1 MPGHDVFLCYD
12 SATDEPF
19 ARRFG
24 ALLATFGSRRLRH
37 RRSVLRLAPRRTEAL
52 ADSTWLVLLAS
63 PEAARS
69 PQVADEVDR
78 WLDRHGTDRLLIGLT
93 RGGDI
98 SWAGHRPMDG
108 TDTLPPALIA
118 RLRTEPR
125 WVDLRDIA
133 RLDQPDAGDALVR
146 ECLATFA
153 ARLRGIEKD
162 ELIGEH
168 VQRERRARVVRRAA
182 LSALSVLLGIT
193 LVLAGA
199 SFVEARRADGEAR
212 AADARLLAA
221 TALAVSDTDAERA
234 VLLAAEGYRLHPDT
248 QTFTALLRSV
258 EATGPLERRVD
269 LGGDVVALAA
279 APLPEH
285 DADAEPE
292 AEPDAGTVI
301 AGTADGDVWRWR
313 LDQEPERLASLD
325 GPVTEVAVSSDG
337 ETVAAVAGGALWV
350 AAPGS
355 GDPGTTQPGTTGL
368 TGVSDVAVAPDGER
382 MAVIVWED
390 DDTHDLLLLDGT
402 GRERTAAQDLSGT
415 SLETVAL
422 TKDAVVVAM
431 RRVPSGAG
439 HWQRRSVPDL
449 DLVRE
454 GGVVEPLAGEF
465 TEHQVSPDGAW
476 VTAFR
481 GGAVFAADTTESSVY
496 NVHRVAAPD
505 ALGPLLPV
513 TATPAGGG
521 ADSLLLSRRDETWVV
536 ELPTWKHERAT
547 PLRGMPAA
555 DTAAFIDGDR
565 VVTAHGGTLAAWD
578 LASAS
583 PLTSA
588 AETDNAYLADTALS
602 PDGSRVATSG
612 TNSFL
617 DDTGRSYGT
626 VASYHLTDGEDLR
639 STFRFRAVQPG
650 RPGDRLLPVPL
661 DDGRVLVVTPEDGTV
676 GEATG
681 KLGWDDLTTPVP
693 VHPLEARYE
702 TGLRSVRAARV
713 VGDRLVLADGHG
725 RVQVRDALGGRL
737 LHHATADHAATIDPW
752 AVEAVVSPDG
762 RYVAFHDLAPLGFTG
777 REATISVLDLH
788 QSRTRTLT
796 VPVRQYVN
804 HLGLRVAASV
814 LDLTYGDT
822 DLLVSQVDGVLVVE
836 PDGAAVRTRIDSVV
850 GSAAYTPSAL
860 APVPGTSLVA
870 QAGELDWIRLYD
882 TRTGEQVGSLTLPDA
897 GGTVQ
902 PLWLGAGP
910 DSLLALSGPDA
921 VRWDLRPAALLAA
934 ACEFADRD
942 LTVREWTQTVGTAAP
957 QDLTCGRDL

>member
-12 SATDEPF
+12 SAADETF

-24 ALLATFGSRRLRH
+24 ALLATFGRRRLWH
-37 RRSVLRLAPRRTEAL
+37 RRPALRLAPRRTDAL
-52 ADSTWLVLLAS
+52 TDSTWLVLLAS

-98 SWAGHRPMDG
+98 SWAGHRPTDG
-108 TDTLPPALIA
+108 NDTLPPALIA

-133 RLDQPDAGDALVR
+133 RLEQQDAGNALVR
-146 ECLATFA
+146 ESLATFA

-168 VQRERRARVVRRAA
+168 VQRERRARVVRRAT
-182 LSALSVLLGIT
+182 LSALTVLLCLT

-199 SFVEARRADGEAR
+199 SFVEARRADAEAR

-221 TALAVSDTDAERA
+221 TALAVAGTDAERA

-279 APLPEH
+279 APLPE
-285 DADAEPE
+285 DG
-292 AEPDAGTVI
+292 DAGTVV
-301 AGTADGDVWRWR
+301 AGTADGAVWRWR
-313 LDQEPERLASLD
+313 LGQEPERLASLD
-325 GPVTEVAVSSDG
+325 GPVTEVTVSSDG
-337 ETVAAVAGGALWV
+337 ESVAAVADGALWV
-350 AAPGS
+350 SAPAS
-355 GDPGTTQPGTTGL
+355 GTSGPSGPSGTAGLTGL
-368 TGVSDVAVAPDGER
+368 TGVVDVAVAPDGER
-382 MAVIVWED
+382 LAVIVWD

-402 GRERTAAQDLSGT
+402 GRTRTAAHDLSGT

-422 TKDAVVVAM
+422 TEDAVVVAM

-439 HWQRRSVPDL
+439 HWQRRSLPDL
-449 DLVRE
+449 ELVRE
-454 GGVVEPLAGEF
+454 AGVVEPLAGEF
-465 TEHQVSPDGAW
+465 VEHQVSPDGAW

-481 GGAVFAADTTESSVY
+481 GGALYAADTTSDDL
-496 NVHRVAAPD
+496 HRVAAPD

-513 TATPAGGG
+513 TAVPSGDG
-521 ADSLLLSRRDETWVV
+521 ADSVLLSRRDETWVV

-555 DTAAFIDGDR
+555 DAAAFVDGDR
-565 VVTAHGGTLAAWD
+565 VVTAHGGVLAAWD
-578 LASAS
+578 LTSAS
-583 PLTSA
+583 PLTSS

-602 PDGSRVATSG
+602 PDGSRVTTSG
-612 TNSFL
+612 ASLL
-617 DDTGRSYGT
+617 DGTGRTYGT
-626 VASYHLTDGEDLR
+626 VASYDLTGGTGDGTDGSTDGDDLR
-639 STFRFRAVQPG
+639 ATFRAVQPG
-650 RPGDRLLPVPL
+650 RTGDRLLPVPL

-676 GEATG
+676 SDATG
-681 KLGWDDLTTPVP
+681 NLAEDDLTTPVP
-693 VHPLEARYE
+693 LRPLEARYE

-725 RVQVRDALGGRL
+725 RVQVRDAFGGRL
-737 LHHATADHAATIDPW
+737 LHRATADHAATSDPW
-752 AVEAVVSPDG
+752 AVEAAVSPDG
-762 RYVAFHDLAPLGFTG
+762 RYVAFHDLSPLGFTAS
-777 REATISVLDLH
+777 EATISVLDLR

-804 HLGLRVAASV
+804 HLGLRTAASV
-814 LDLTYGDT
+814 LDLTYGDA
-822 DLLVSQVDGVLVVE
+822 DLLVSQVDGVLVAE
-836 PDGAAVRTRIDSVV
+836 PDGEAVRTRIDSVV
-850 GSAAYTPSAL
+850 GSTAAYTPSSL

-897 GGTVQ
+897 GGTLD

-910 DSLLALSGPDA
+910 DSLLALSGYDA

-934 ACEFADRD
+934 ACAFADRD

-957 QDLTCGRDL
+957 HDLTCGRDL